1 MTAPAS
7 PQTPT
12 KPSLALYHYSG
23 CPFCMM
29 VDRVVDQLG
38 LGPDVERHDILRDPA
53 AREQLIDATGRQ
65 TVPVL
70 KVGEGADAR
79 WMPESR
85 DIMRWLQEEYG

>member
-1 MTAPAS
+1 MTAATS
-7 PQTPT
+7 PPSDSPG
-12 KPSLALYHYSG
+12 KPSLALYHYAG

-38 LGPDVERHDILRDPA
+38 LEVERHDILRDPN
-53 AREQLIDATGRQ
+53 AREQLVDATGRQ

-70 KVGEGADAR
+70 KIGDGADAK

>member
-1 MTAPAS
+1 MTAPT
-7 PQTPT
+7 QPT
-12 KPSLALYHYSG
+12 LALYHYLG

-38 LGPDVERHDILRDPA
+38 VDVQRHDILREPD
-53 AREQLIDATGRQ
+53 ARTQLIEATGRQ

-70 KVGEGADAR
+70 KIGEGADAT

-85 DIMRWLQEEYG
+85 DIMRWLQEQYG

>member
-1 MTAPAS
+1 VSADPV
-7 PQTPT
+7 P
-12 KPSLALYHYSG
+12 KLALYHYFG

-38 LGPDVERHDILRDPA
+38 LDVERHDILRDPD
-53 AREQLIDATGRQ
+53 ARARLVEATGRK

-70 KVGEGADAR
+70 KIGEGAEAR

-85 DIMRWLQEEYG
+85 DIMQWLQREYG